1 MALPIVRLGDQT
13 SHGGVVISASDTHT
27 IGGIG
32 IARVGDTVS
41 CPQTGHGV
49 NKIVEGAG
57 TYTIGGREVA
67 LHGHRCECGCTLR
80 ASHSIATHGC

>member
-13 SHGGVVISASDTHT
+13 SHGGVVISASGTHT
-27 IGGIG
+27 IAGIG
-32 IARVGDTVS
+32 IARVGDQVS

-57 TYTIGGREVA
+57 SYTIGGREVA
-67 LHGHRCECGCTLR
+67 LHGHRCACGCTLI
-80 ASHSIATHGC
+80 ASLQTATHG